1 MTAIDDRMTGIFENL
16 EVPEGFKAE
25 LIRGEIV
32 MMAGPEMAHNLIVE
46 SLVDQIPRARWHRLQ
61 TQDVAFP
68 VDASEPQP
76 DLVVIERGAA
86 DGPGRLIPA
95 PAVTLVVEVVSK
107 TSVLRDYRTKRELYA
122 EGGIPVYLIVDP
134 IKGLCVL
141 LTEPTRAAA
150 SGLPDYVAE
159 RTTKFGEPVP
169 VDLLGITLD
178 TTEFRPYS

>member
-1 MTAIDDRMTGIFENL
+1 MTAIDERMTRFFEDL
-16 EVPEGFKAE
+16 EVPEGCKAE

-32 MMAGPEMAHNLIVE
+32 MMAGPDMAHNLIVE
-46 SLVDQIPRARWHRLQ
+46 SIVDQVPRIRWHRLQ

-68 VDASEPQP
+68 ADASEPQP
-76 DLVVIERGAA
+76 DLVVIERGAVK
-86 DGPGRLIPA
+86 GPGRLVPA

-122 EGGIPVYLIVDP
+122 EGAVPVYLIVDP

-141 LTEPTRAAA
+141 LTEPTPAGA

-169 VDLLGITLD
+169 LDLLGVVLD
-178 TTEFRPYS
+178 TSEFRTYS

>member
-1 MTAIDDRMTGIFENL
+1 MALFEGL
-16 EVPEGFKAE
+16 EVPEGWRAE
-25 LIRGEIV
+25 LVRGEIV
-32 MMAGPEMAHNLIVE
+32 LSMSSDLTANLITASVR
-46 SLVDQIPRARWHRLQ
+46 DQIPHRRWHGLT
-61 TQDVAFP
+61 TQDVAF
-68 VDASEPQP
+68 VGALSEPQP
-76 DLVVIERGAA
+76 DLVVFERGAV
-86 DGPGRLIPA
+86 DGPGRLVPA

-141 LTEPTRAAA
+141 LTEPARGAA